1 MDQPKEIQQNDDEIS
16 LKELILIV
24 RSCWGELWRKKWTLI
39 PIALIGSMLGF
50 LIAFFAI
57 PNYKASYRFF
67 VKEGSASGLGGSL
80 GSLGSLLGAGGGTL
94 LDKAVEVI
102 KSEMVVGKVLLTP
115 IEVDGNSDLVINH
128 YINLQELKKQW
139 KEDTLLIKAKF
150 ALADTIPETYSPAQR
165 KAYKLI
171 LTDFINEKSKIIQH
185 SFEKKSGVISLSI
198 NNKNEDFSIRVSGL
212 ILGGVRSF
220 IRSYSAES
228 LNNNVAVLTKKVDS
242 IQGELNSVRRKLA
255 KATDQSFSVFLN
267 EDKVDLKAL
276 AVQEQILLTMYAE
289 AQKNLETVLF
299 MGQSASNSSAVLVL
313 DSPYSPIKPEQKS
326 ILLYS
331 IAGFILLG
339 GSSFG
344 FILTRRWYKNL
355 MAS

>member
-1 MDQPKEIQQNDDEIS
+1 MDQPKEIQVNNDEIS

-24 RSCWGELWRKKWTLI
+24 RSWWGELWRKKWALI
-39 PIALIGSMLGF
+39 PLALIGAGLGF
-50 LIAFFAI
+50 SKAFFAS

-67 VKEGSASGLGGSL
+67 VKEASASGLGGSL
-80 GSLGSLLGAGGGTL
+80 GSLGSLLGGGGGTL
-94 LDKAVEVI
+94 LDKTVEVI

-115 IEVDGNSDLVINH
+115 IEVDGKSDLVINH
-128 YINLQELKKQW
+128 FINLQELRKQW
-139 KEDTLLIKAKF
+139 EDDTLLNKAKF
-150 ALADTIPETYSPAQR
+150 ASSDTIPETYNLSQR

-171 LTDFINEKSKIIQH
+171 LTNFINEKSKIIQH
-185 SFEKKSGVISLSI
+185 SFEKKSGVISLFV
-198 NNKNEDFSIRVSGL
+198 NNKNEDFSVRVSGL
-212 ILGGVRSF
+212 ILEGVRSF
-220 IRSYSAES
+220 IRSYAAES

-276 AVQEQILLTMYAE
+276 AVQEQILLTMYGE

-299 MGQSASNSSAVLVL
+299 MGQSASNSAAVIVL
-313 DSPYSPIKPEQKS
+313 DRPYSPIKPDQKS
-326 ILLYS
+326 VILY
-331 IAGFILLG
+331 AVVGFILSGGLG
-339 GSSFG
+339 FG